1 MTTKIGII
9 TGSTRDARVNTQVA
23 EYLLAKTKE
32 LNIED
37 AAFEIV
43 DIKEFNL
50 PELNENVPPAMGF
63 KDFNAPEAKAWS
75 DKMDS
80 LDGFVFVTPEYNKNI
95 SPSLQ
100 NALSYLSPELA
111 NKAASIV
118 SYGSTLGVAA
128 NFVLRTTLSNFNTA
142 VVGPFGAFSLFTDF
156 EEMSTFRPSDVHNP
170 TIQNV
175 LETTVAWSKALK
187 TVRQ

>member
-1 MTTKIGII
+1 MVKIGIV

-23 EYLLAKTKE
+23 EYLLEKAKS
-32 LNIED
+32 LNVEG
-37 AAFEIV
+37 AEFEIV
-43 DIKEFNL
+43 DIKDFNL
-50 PELNENVPPAMGF
+50 PELNENVPPAMGLKQF
-63 KDFNAPEAKAWS
+63 DASEAKPWS

-80 LDGFVFVTPEYNKNI
+80 LDGFIFVTPEYNKNI

-100 NALSYLSPELA
+100 NALSYLAPEMA
-111 NKAASIV
+111 NKAAGIV

-128 NFVLRTTLSNFNTA
+128 NFALRNVLSNFNTA

-170 TIQNV
+170 TIQSV
-175 LETTVAWSKALK
+175 VETTVAWSKALK
-187 TVRQ
+187 TVRG